1 MCIMEGLSVL
11 LVPPPPSLISIN
23 LMMSYL
29 CMVSYAMN
37 SYHQF
42 QELIKAGVGSE
53 EVSSRICCAD
63 HVALY
68 VVLLLMIERCVI

>member
-1 MCIMEGLSVL
+1 
-11 LVPPPPSLISIN
+11 
-23 LMMSYL
+23 
-29 CMVSYAMN
+29 MVSYAMN

-68 VVLLLMIERCVI
+68 VVLLMLCYINSVSTLYPIMVVHAVNVCWRESIWYTTD